1 MADYIMELRQLVGH
15 RPLIYV
21 GASVI
26 VVDKDG
32 ALLLQQ
38 RRDCLAW
45 GYAGGAVELYE
56 DVQDTAR
63 RELFEETGIRAGE
76 MTLLGVYSGERMRHV
91 YPNGDQVSC
100 IDIVYVCRD
109 WTGTPRAQESEV
121 AAIGFFPPDAL
132 PTPLFAPNLPAIEDY
147 LQKYHHT

>member
-1 MADYIMELRQLVGH
+1 MELRQLVGH

-76 MTLLGVYSGERMRHV
+76 MTLLGV
-91 YPNGDQVSC
+91 
-100 IDIVYVCRD
+100 
-109 WTGTPRAQESEV
+109 
-121 AAIGFFPPDAL
+121 
-132 PTPLFAPNLPAIEDY
+132 
-147 LQKYHHT
+147 